1 MKIASM
7 VKGTIGIITTIA
19 LATTSGVELASGV
32 TFTPAENAPAP
43 RQGQAASSRSGQVC
57 GSNQAAVKAAV
68 RVLLPRG
75 NYGTTVSAHPEI
87 LVYVPETSARE
98 ALFALKTSDNRMVQR
113 MTVPISGKAEIITI
127 KLPETAPALE
137 VGKTYKWYFGVKCAG
152 SLRPNDPAE
161 GWIKR
166 IEPDSALLPT
176 QSTSNLLEA
185 AEAYGSAGV
194 WYDALAALG
203 QLRKNEPN
211 NRAIAQHWGEFLG
224 SVGLNEMIDVEIGK

>member
-7 VKGTIGIITTIA
+7 IKGTIGIISTIA
-19 LATTSGVELASGV
+19 IATTSSVGLASGV
-32 TFTPAENAPAP
+32 TFTPAPENVAP
-43 RQGQAASSRSGQVC
+43 RQGQAASSRSGKVC
-57 GSNQAAVKAAV
+57 GSTQAAEKAAV

-98 ALFALKTSDNRMVQR
+98 GLFALKTSDKRMVQR
-113 MTVPISGKAEIITI
+113 MTVPLSGKAEIITI

-137 VGKTYKWYFGVKCAG
+137 VGETYKWYFGVKCPG

-166 IEPDSALLPT
+166 IEPEEALLPT
-176 QSTSNLLEA
+176 QSLLEA
-185 AEAYGSAGV
+185 AKVYGSAGI
-194 WYDALAALG
+194 WYDAAAALG

-211 NRAIAQHWGEFLG
+211 DRAIAQHWGEFLG
-224 SVGLNEMIDVEIGK
+224 SVGLNEMLDVEIAK